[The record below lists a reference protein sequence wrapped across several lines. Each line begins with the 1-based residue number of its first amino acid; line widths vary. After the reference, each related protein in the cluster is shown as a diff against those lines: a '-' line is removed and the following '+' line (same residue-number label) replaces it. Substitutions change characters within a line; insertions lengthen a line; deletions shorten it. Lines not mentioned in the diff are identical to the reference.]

1 MTVDRTNY
9 ELVPN
14 SRFPEKLVLRV
25 LQKAIWSAG
34 LNVLFYS
41 YALYKLIRINK
52 PISAVNRLFSVLSK
66 QEQ

>member
-34 LNVLFYS
+34 LNVLFTAMYS
-41 YALYKLIRINK
+41 IN
-52 PISAVNRLFSVLSK
+52 LSG
-66 QEQ
+66 

>member
-1 MTVDRTNY
+1 MTVGRTSY

-41 YALYKLIRINK
+41 YVLYKLIRINK
-52 PISAVNRLFSVLSK
+52 PISALN
-66 QEQ
+66 